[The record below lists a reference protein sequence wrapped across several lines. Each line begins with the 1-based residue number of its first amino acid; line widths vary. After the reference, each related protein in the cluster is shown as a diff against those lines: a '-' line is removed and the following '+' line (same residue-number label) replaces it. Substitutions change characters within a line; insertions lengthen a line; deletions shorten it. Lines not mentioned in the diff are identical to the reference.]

1 MRFFFSA
8 FLLVFAGILS
18 ATTPYKTY
26 SVGDGM
32 PNSTIKAICQDT
44 LGYIWLGT
52 RDGLVR
58 FDGYEFRTYYYKTE
72 TEDAVS
78 SNDITCFTLDRH
90 GRIWIGTFNW
100 ITLFDPAKGQFT
112 ELPFE
117 YSEGIIPQ
125 GIVTNIWIAPDHR
138 VWVGSKTGLYTI
150 EGDTVRAAKPLLGA
164 YINCMEAIDSEHL
177 LVEIM
182 NKSTAL
188 YHIPTGQLTYVD
200 ERAVGQR
207 PMIYHI
213 HRDRQGRVWCGA
225 DSNHLYEYLPE
236 SNSLH
241 LLAIGLPGGLQFNN
255 DQIHDIL
262 EYNDSTLIL
271 GTDNGM
277 LAIDRDRLTY
287 TPHITSGLA
296 TNTLTG
302 QRIMCLFQDEQ
313 DALWVGTFGKGV
325 KYVQPNRYNFCFH
338 EISMNNG
345 LPVGVVGE
353 LVEKDGK
360 LWIGH
365 EQGLSVL
372 KLATGRIT
380 SVAFRPQLNAEGRK
394 TEVFSLYQ
402 NPSDSLLYVYL
413 LNNGLYAFD
422 TEAGQI
428 VKRIGLPPA
437 SQVRSMETDWRGELW
452 IAEEELSVYDPQAGD
467 LKNFL
472 YTNIN
477 NISNFMLTQ
486 DLLLRSNGNMLV
498 GTRTSGVWEYPY
510 DETNRSRY
518 SVAHQ
523 IGGQELGNKNINV
536 LFEDSQNNL
545 WIGTYGSGLFV
556 YDRTGKAISRYDTS
570 NGLTSNSVCDIVED
584 ESTGNMWVATI
595 NGISKVNPD
604 GHIANYTS
612 QTGFPLEEVSR
623 KAFLKASDGLFY
635 VGGSNGLASFDPK
648 LFTENPVSPNVVV
661 SLVRPLNQ
669 SKGALQY
676 RFDNAASLRCIE
688 IPFRYSSLQ
697 IKFSSLNYFFPHG
710 TTYHYLLEG
719 VDEDWITTTTNEAIY
734 TQLHEGKYTFKI
746 KASDNEGHWSDHITE
761 VQITILPP
769 IWRTT
774 MAKILYVLLISLVAY
789 ILFKSFYDRKTA
801 KYKQQIA
808 QMEKDNLKR
817 YYQMK
822 LDLFTKFSHELRTP
836 LMLIQ
841 GPIEEVMETNDPSKM
856 DMSSFKMVHN
866 NLNRLRM
873 LIDQLLTF
881 RKKESGS
888 LKINVSAG
896 DFNGFA
902 REIRLAFNELARIHD
917 IDFRLEEGKIP
928 TDIWY
933 DRAMFERVLMNILS
947 NAFKYTPDG
956 GTIKMILDSAPAAYA
971 DRQQKVNVRF
981 LDRTV
986 SEYLRIRIEDSGPGI
1001 PEDSLDKVFEPFFQI
1016 SDNKGGT
1023 GLGLTLSSEI
1033 VRLHHGAIWAENRSE
1048 GGAVFTILIPVGHAH
1063 FSESDIIHNYQ
1074 DSENINRYYKENKDL
1089 SEAIK
1094 PAKECTILIVE
1105 DNRELREY
1113 IVGRLSAYFRTLQAA
1128 DGREG
1133 LIAARTHMPS
1143 LIVSDIMMPVMDGLA
1158 MCREIKTDPHLCHIP
1173 VILLTARSLSIQM
1186 QEGLNLGADD
1196 YITKPFNINMLAL
1209 KISNMLFSR
1218 ENLKNLYAKDL
1229 TIRNMGIDIQS
1240 QDEKFL
1246 QKLNEVVAQKISD
1259 TDLDVGEFCSLLGM
1273 SRSSLYRKLQAATGL
1288 SPSKY
1293 LMKVRL
1299 HIASRMLKETGLAIQ
1314 EIVDAVGFA
1323 NAAHFSVSF
1332 KKQYGISPTQFRL
1345 QNSHTP

>member
-1 MRFFFSA
+1 MRFFLSA

-90 GRIWIGTFNW
+90 GCIWIGTFNW

-241 LLAIGLPGGLQFNN
+241 LLAIGLPGGLHFNN
-255 DQIHDIL
+255 DQIHDML

-365 EQGLSVL
+365 EQGLSIL
-372 KLATGRIT
+372 ELATGRIT
-380 SVAFRPQLNAEGRK
+380 SVAFRPQLNAKGRK

-422 TEAGQI
+422 TETGQI

-584 ESTGNMWVATI
+584 ENTGSMWVATI

-669 SKGALQY
+669 SKGTLQY
-676 RFDNAASLRCIE
+676 CFDNAASLRCIE

-836 LMLIQ
+836 LTLIT
-841 GPIEEVMETNDPSKM
+841 GPTE
-856 DMSSFKMVHN
+856 DMAKDESLPAKFRYPLDLIHKN
-866 NLNRLRM
+866 TNRL
-873 LIDQLLTF
+873 LLLVNQLMDV
-881 RKKESGS
+881 RKIEYGAMKLRISRVE
-888 LKINVSAG
+888 L
-896 DFNGFA
+896 NGFLT
-902 REIRLAFNELARIHD
+902 EQIENFNVLAQKKNIKLQFSNQYW
-917 IDFRLEEGKIP
+917 GKNVWFDTEMMEKVISN
-928 TDIWY
+928 
-933 DRAMFERVLMNILS
+933 LLS
-947 NAFKYTPDG
+947 NAIKHTPAG
-956 GTIKMILDSAPAAYA
+956 GEIVISAREQDNYLLIS
-971 DRQQKVNVRF
+971 VR
-981 LDRTV
+981 DNG
-986 SEYLRIRIEDSGPGI
+986 EGI
-1001 PEDSLDKVFEPFFQI
+1001 PADSMKYIFDPFYQVNQEPHADMASSGIGLNFAKYAV
-1016 SDNKGGT
+1016 NLHGGK
-1023 GLGLTLSSEI
+1023 
-1033 VRLHHGAIWAENRSE
+1033 IWAESTLGQGSE
-1048 GGAVFTILIPVGHAH
+1048 FFISLPFGVQHFNQAHTEIITPIHETSPAPDTNSRNMPAQVQPNNKIL
-1063 FSESDIIHNYQ
+1063 
-1074 DSENINRYYKENKDL
+1074 
-1089 SEAIK
+1089 
-1094 PAKECTILIVE
+1094 ILIVE
-1105 DNRELREY
+1105 DDEDLRQY
-1113 IVGRLSAYFRTLQAA
+1113 IISLLCNDYSICEASDGKEALDAA
-1128 DGREG
+1128 CEQIPD
-1133 LIAARTHMPS
+1133 
-1143 LIVSDIMMPVMDGLA
+1143 LIVSDVMMPHMNGIEL
-1158 MCREIKTDPHLCHIP
+1158 CRHVKQHASTAHIP
-1173 VILLTARSLSIQM
+1173 VILLTAKVMNESIQ
-1186 QEGLNLGADD
+1186 EGYEALADS
-1196 YITKPFNINMLAL
+1196 YITKPFDSQVL
-1209 KISNMLFSR
+1209 KVRIKNLIDNRAQLRTLFSNQMATPDVPVQ
-1218 ENLKNLYAKDL
+1218 EL
-1229 TIRNMGIDIQS
+1229 TRTDPFLEKLFNIVESRIDDPELSISEIAAEMGVSRAQFFRKVKAVSDIS
-1240 QDEKFL
+1240 P
-1246 QKLNEVVAQKISD
+1246 QKLILSIRMKMAVEILRAQKYNISEVAYK
-1259 TDLDVGEFCSLLGM
+1259 VGFNDPAYFSKSFKSVFGM
-1273 SRSSLYRKLQAATGL
+1273 S
-1288 SPSKY
+1288 
-1293 LMKVRL
+1293 
-1299 HIASRMLKETGLAIQ
+1299 
-1314 EIVDAVGFA
+1314 
-1323 NAAHFSVSF
+1323 
-1332 KKQYGISPTQFRL
+1332 PTEFLRQSEGQTL
-1345 QNSHTP
+1345 T